1 MATNDPIRERAM
13 SPVQRGSPAQ
23 FGSVKGTEGLPETLP
38 DTEDIFNITD
48 HEPAKPIA
56 VPTQPPSECAE
67 QQITNLKDKA
77 HALLEASTIDDVEV
91 SMEDAAAPDDL
102 SRDMGENSVSEVQLI
117 HAESRE
123 DRHVN
128 LDEQLPIQKQH
139 AGDDERPNKEEHSI
153 TDQRSTTTQRPVEDD
168 PSVEQPQRAQAKQAA
183 VPEAHIQDARNVSL
197 PDAGLDMQRLQTPA
211 DTMPPALVNTQ
222 HSVRGVAGRSDSSRV
237 AKNRKKP
244 SQPGSIARNSSSAV
258 KPGSNSSSYTAAQ
271 LYQLADHLKEQERLQ
286 EKQGWMKDLA
296 AKQAELEKVD
306 RQRSSLQNE
315 CVQFKASLKKYSIV
329 AEKLKT
335 VINAFNGVGKDIRAL
350 QTSKAAFD
358 RDIRELKSHIS
369 ASMDAVASL
378 PEQIARIDKLK
389 VNSLSLIKE
398 YKSSI
403 STLRKEKSDL
413 ERRLRETSSSLEQER
428 SRQAAFDKRIETFQT
443 ERRSTEEMLKGCLGK
458 ISDRLGEFKT
468 FIEQGTSS
476 SETSRELLELM
487 KKENEVISEQVRSS
501 GTNMETVK
509 TSVEQLSSGLEKH
522 VRELRE
528 ANNSISETRTKNENK
543 VATALEAIKS
553 QFKTWEDLTE
563 KNTALQKRI
572 VEDEQSSDS
581 SKQKIAKL
589 EEDLTNK
596 INAEVELRKRIDELQ
611 SSQATLESYKASAEA
626 DKAKLL
632 ELTTSESNVKQ
643 EVEKLKG
650 EKAESMAT
658 IASMA
663 EQKTTLQCEKGD
675 LQGQIGEMTRLLEDA
690 RHAVPDF
697 GREKA
702 RVEADAQKQID
713 DAVNEHN
720 IEIRR
725 LSIDFRNEK
734 LRLQKKKEEVDR
746 ELRAREDTVGD
757 LQSRL
762 DRMKQEYGNRSPAA
776 WSEEL
781 QQKNA
786 EIEQLNEESA
796 EARRRS
802 EELQQDL
809 DSTRQSAEDFSKKRT
824 QELLERDAQIK
835 SLNETSTTMA
845 NKVKSLEQKLEEV
858 KRSNEVTVNTIQED
872 ATRKAQDA
880 EERLETMEM
889 RLTEADSA
897 KSVIETSFKDLERR
911 SNDEAGQRQKEIS
924 DLQQSLENANSR
936 LKEINEHHTQQQEA
950 IQQKHSDNEKL
961 KQDIE
966 KLKQDLAKA
975 TTATVQI
982 PNSQPQE
989 DSQNQ
994 ASTPPTKKAR
1004 RAVNR
1009 NARSI
1014 SKPTS
1019 SATATS
1025 ATQPTSDIPESTQP
1039 GSTGASIF
1047 RPFSKPRSHS
1057 HDANHLNSPPQEEEE
1072 MLDLDNSHFQF
1083 PKTNSRP
1090 VSSQS
1095 ETQRAFS
1102 LGSQESLDEEG
1113 VRLRSQNNQSSA
1125 QTQSQSLEHVS
1136 SSSSLS
1142 EARDLGP
1149 SYRDAARYSWEETQS
1164 QKDRS
1169 QDLQQE
1175 SQDVELRTQQH
1186 SLGLSNPFD
1195 ELAVTSHAFETP
1207 MKASGMNLQGI
1218 GRKLTPR
1225 PESQPKQSRPGAL
1238 HPVTIPKLPK
1248 GSAAA
1253 SQLQKVSALS
1263 SGPHNFKTGASGKG
1277 KRVTYDDEDDDDDV
1291 YSAPS
1296 SSVRGSRSPQKRP
1309 APQGTKTNK
1318 KQRTEKTV
1326 ATTASSSQR
1335 SVIATPRRSQTTSVT
1350 PGTQRRRSTRS
1361 NKEQNMLDRF
1371 NGEISSPRVGR

>member
-1 MATNDPIRERAM
+1 MVTNDPIRERAM

-56 VPTQPPSECAE
+56 VPTQSPSECAE
-67 QQITNLKDKA
+67 QQITNLEDKA
-77 HALLEASTIDDVEV
+77 HALLEASRIDDVEV
-91 SMEDAAAPDDL
+91 SMQDAAAPDDL
-102 SRDMGENSVSEVQLI
+102 SRDMSENPVSEVELV

-128 LDEQLPIQKQH
+128 LNEQLPIQKQH
-139 AGDDERPNKEEHSI
+139 VGDDEHPNKEEHSI
-153 TDQRSTTTQRPVEDD
+153 TEQHSTTTQHPVEDD
-168 PSVEQPQRAQAKQAA
+168 SPDKQPHLTQAKQAA
-183 VPEAHIQDARNVSL
+183 IPEAHIQGARKVSL

-222 HSVRGVAGRSDSSRV
+222 HSVRGVAGRSDFSRV

-244 SQPGSIARNSSSAV
+244 SQPGSIVRNSKSTAKSGSS
-258 KPGSNSSSYTAAQ
+258 SSSYTAAQ
-271 LYQLADHLKEQERLQ
+271 LYQLANHLKEQERLQ

-306 RQRSSLQNE
+306 RHRESLQTE
-315 CVQFKASLKKYSIV
+315 CLQLKASLKKYSIV

-350 QTSKAAFD
+350 QTSKAGFD
-358 RDIRELKSHIS
+358 RDIRELKSQVS
-369 ASMDAVASL
+369 SNLDAVASL
-378 PEQIARIDKLK
+378 QEQIARVDNLRVK
-389 VNSLSLIKE
+389 SLSLIRE
-398 YKSSI
+398 CRSSI
-403 STLRKEKSDL
+403 MTLRKEKSDL
-413 ERRLRETSSSLEQER
+413 ERRLHETSSSLEQER
-428 SRQAAFDKRIETFQT
+428 LRQAAFDKRVQTFQT
-443 ERRSTEEMLKGCLGK
+443 ERHSTEEMLNGCISK
-458 ISDRLGEFKT
+458 IGDRLDEFKT
-468 FIEQGTSS
+468 FIEKGTSS
-476 SETSRELLELM
+476 SETSRELLELI
-487 KKENEVISEQVRSS
+487 KKESEVISEQVRSS
-501 GTNMETVK
+501 GTNMEMVK
-509 TSVEQLSSGLEKH
+509 TSVKQLSSG
-522 VRELRE
+522 ELRE
-528 ANNSISETRTKNENK
+528 VNNSISETRTKNENK

-572 VEDEQSSDS
+572 AEDEQSSES

-589 EEDLTNK
+589 REDLTNK
-596 INAEVELRKRIDELQ
+596 TNAEVELRKRIDELQ

-632 ELTTSESNVKQ
+632 ELTTSESSVKQ
-643 EVEKLKG
+643 ELEKLKG
-650 EKAESMAT
+650 EKAESMVT

-663 EQKTTLQCEKGD
+663 EQKITLQREKGD

-690 RHAVPDF
+690 QHAVSDF
-697 GREKA
+697 GPEKA
-702 RVEADAQKQID
+702 RIEADID

-746 ELRAREDTVGD
+746 ELRAREDTVRD

-762 DRMKQEYGNRSPAA
+762 DRMKQEYGNRSPAS

-786 EIEQLNEESA
+786 EIERLNEESA

-809 DSTRQSAEDFSKKRT
+809 DSTRQSAEDSSKKRT

-835 SLNETSTTMA
+835 SMNETSTATK
-845 NKVKSLEQKLEEV
+845 NRLKSLEQDLEEV

-872 ATRKAQDA
+872 AIRKAQDA
-880 EERLETMEM
+880 EERLKTMEM

-911 SNDEAGQRQKEIS
+911 SNDEAGQRHKEIS

-936 LKEINEHHTQQQEA
+936 LKEMNEHHTQQQEA

-994 ASTPPTKKAR
+994 ASNPPTKKVR
-1004 RAVNR
+1004 KAVNR

-1019 SATATS
+1019 SATSTS
-1025 ATQPTSDIPESTQP
+1025 TTQPTSDIPESTQP

-1057 HDANHLNSPPQEEEE
+1057 HDANRLNSPPQEEEE

-1102 LGSQESLDEEG
+1102 LGLQESLDEEG
-1113 VRLRSQNNQSSA
+1113 VSLRSQNNQSSA
-1125 QTQSQSLEHVS
+1125 QTQTQSQSLEHVS

-1149 SYRDAARYSWEETQS
+1149 SYRDAAQYSWEETQS
-1164 QKDRS
+1164 QKNRS

-1207 MKASGMNLQGI
+1207 MKASGRNLQGI

-1225 PESQPKQSRPGAL
+1225 PESQLKQSRPGAL
-1238 HPVTIPKLPK
+1238 PSVSLPKLPK
-1248 GSAAA
+1248 GLTAA
-1253 SQLQKVSALS
+1253 SQSQKKVSALS
-1263 SGPHNFKTGASGKG
+1263 SGPHNFKTGGSGKG
-1277 KRVTYDDEDDDDDV
+1277 KRITYGDDDDDDDV

-1296 SSVRGSRSPQKRP
+1296 SSVRGSHSPQKRP
-1309 APQGTKTNK
+1309 APQSTKTNK
-1318 KQRTEKTV
+1318 KQRTEKT
-1326 ATTASSSQR
+1326 AAATASSSQR
-1335 SVIATPRRSQTTSVT
+1335 SVTATPRRSQTTSVT

-1361 NKEQNMLDRF
+1361 NKEQNMMDRF